1 LTGNRPDRGTEE
13 KIVTAI
19 YKFIDPLLFGKLK
32 KYRSIPAATVAYA
45 MYKKS
50 LDGATG
56 TFIHLSDKIKT
67 I

>member
-1 LTGNRPDRGTEE
+1 LTGNRPNRGTEE

-19 YKFIDPLLFGKLK
+19 YIIINPLLLGGLK
-32 KYRSIPAATVAYA
+32 KYRSIPAATVANA

-50 LDGATG
+50 LEGAAG
-56 TFIHLSDKIKT
+56 TFIHISDKIKT